1 MRSGLSASSDNS
13 TIETY
18 ARGATLLLRDSL
30 PTPSPADL
38 TPFDP
43 ATPLVPVSSHV
54 TITNHKLPVYERV
67 GDYLF
72 TFTAGSFF
80 QNNNS
85 ILVPLTTYV
94 RDAIF
99 PPGVPDEKKPTHLVD
114 TYCGSGLFGITLAS
128 GFEKVAGVEIDP
140 QAVVA
145 ARKNAE
151 INGLGGKTTWLCG
164 EAENIFGK
172 LPEAGFA
179 GGHSCVVIDVS
190 VVGRMTVVR
199 ACQQGR
205 DALRAP
211 SGEVTKEEKKMC

>member
-1 MRSGLSASSDNS
+1 MLTSR
-13 TIETY
+13 TIQTY

-30 PTPSPADL
+30 PTPDPSSL

-43 ATPLVPVSSHV
+43 STSDLPPSSHV

-85 ILVPLTTYV
+85 ILIPLTSYV

-99 PPGVPDEKKPTHLVD
+99 PANVSTEKRPTHLVD

-151 INGLGGKTTWLCG
+151 INGLEGKTTWLCG

-179 GGHSCVVIDVS
+179 GAHSCVVIDVS
-190 VVGRMTVVR
+190 DFLWSARLLEAKSFWRNWSGLWGR
-199 ACQQGR
+199 
-205 DALRAP
+205 
-211 SGEVTKEEKKMC
+211 TK